1 MTAVWIL
8 IAVAALIAAT
18 LVALAIATRMLG
30 RSRLLAEAAV
40 SHLEDETTVDEQG
53 AARSVQSAEV
63 ELPCSELDRIWSP
76 MHLEQLARTYWRF
89 LSRITLGL
97 IRVDYTDRERFVVLL
112 ARPFKL
118 LTFKAPEYEITAD
131 RGVVR
136 WRIERGLLVARGG
149 RGGCGYLQIDV
160 RRIPSDDPE
169 RARVHV
175 AVEVANFYPAIAHRL
190 SRWVYTQTQSR
201 AHVVVTYA
209 FLRSLARLDLAE
221 SKVGRLAPLAAAPT
235 GSDDLRATAPSDSA
249 RTATESNGAKGPA
262 QAASR
267 SARR

>member
-8 IAVAALIAAT
+8 IAVAALILAT
-18 LVALAIATRMLG
+18 LVALAIARRMLG
-30 RSRLLAEAAV
+30 RNRLLAEAGV
-40 SHLEDETTVDEQG
+40 SNLEDETTVDAHG
-53 AARSVQSAEV
+53 VARSVQSADV
-63 ELPCSELDRIWSP
+63 ELPRRELDSIWTP

-89 LSRITLGL
+89 LSRITLGV
-97 IRVDYTDRERFVVLL
+97 IRVEYTERERFVVLF

-118 LTFKAPEYEITAD
+118 LTFQAPEYEMTAD

-136 WRIERGLLVARGG
+136 WRIERGLLVARAG
-149 RGGCGYLQIDV
+149 RGGCGYLQIEV
-160 RRIPSDDPE
+160 QRIPTDDPE
-169 RARVHV
+169 RARVHA

-201 AHVVVTYA
+201 VHVVITYA

-221 SKVGRLAPLAAAPT
+221 SKVGRLAPM
-235 GSDDLRATAPSDSA
+235 TAPSPGSDRAGSA
-249 RTATESNGAKGPA
+249 ADGNGVDRAP
-262 QAASR
+262 AASR